1 MKLYYFA
8 GACSL
13 SPHITLR
20 ESGLPFD
27 LAKVDVKT
35 RTLVSDG
42 TPYTNIQPL
51 NYVPLL
57 ELDDGTRL
65 SEGPAIVQY
74 IADKV
79 PAKKLAP
86 PNGTPERYKLQSW
99 LGFIN
104 SELHK
109 GIAVLFNFPVDE
121 TAKEAMRTKLKR
133 PLGWLDEQLAK
144 SPYLMGADF
153 TVADAY
159 LYTVTM
165 PYRAKRATVDLSP
178 YKNLKAFRDRV
189 DTRPS
194 VKAAM
199 AAEGITA
206 EHGVNQPQPQK

>member
-13 SPHITLR
+13 SPHIALR

-27 LAKVDVKT
+27 LVKVDVKT
-35 RTLVSDG
+35 RTLADG
-42 TPYTNIQPL
+42 TPYTNVQPL

-57 ELDDGTRL
+57 ELDDGSRL

-74 IADKV
+74 IADLV
-79 PAKKLAP
+79 PARKLAP
-86 PNGTPERYKLQSW
+86 PNGTSARYRLQSW

-109 GIAVLFNFPVDE
+109 GIAVIFNFPLDDSG
-121 TAKEAMRTKLKR
+121 KEAIRTKLKR
-133 PLGWLDEQLAK
+133 PLGWLDEQLAGK
-144 SPYLMGADF
+144 KFLMGEEF

-165 PYRAKRATVDLSP
+165 PYRARRAGVDLSP
-178 YKNLKAFRDRV
+178 YKNLQALRDRV

-194 VKAAM
+194 VKAAI
-199 AAEGITA
+199 AAEGISVEQGA
-206 EHGVNQPQPQK
+206 IQ

>member
-27 LAKVDVKT
+27 LVKVDVKT
-35 RTLVSDG
+35 RTLADG
-42 TPYTNIQPL
+42 TDYTTIQPL

-65 SEGPAIVQY
+65 AEGPAIVQY
-74 IADKV
+74 IADRV
-79 PAKKLAP
+79 PDKRLAP
-86 PNGTPERYKLQSW
+86 PNGTPERYRLQSW

-109 GIAVLFNFPVDE
+109 GVSVIFNFPLDDSG
-121 TAKEAMRTKLKR
+121 KDAMRTKLKR
-133 PLGWLDEQLAK
+133 PLGWLDEQLAD
-144 SPYLMGADF
+144 SPYLMGDAF
-153 TVADAY
+153 TVADGY

-165 PYRAKRATVDLSP
+165 PYRARRAGVDLSP
-178 YKNLKAFRDRV
+178 YKNLQAYRDRV
-189 DTRPS
+189 DARPS
-194 VKAAM
+194 VKAAL
-199 AAEGITA
+199 AAEGI
-206 EHGVNQPQPQK
+206 ENK

>member
-27 LAKVDVKT
+27 LVKVDVKT
-35 RTLVSDG
+35 RTLADG
-42 TPYTNIQPL
+42 TDYTTIQPL

-65 SEGPAIVQY
+65 AEGPAIVQY
-74 IADKV
+74 IADRV
-79 PAKKLAP
+79 PDKRLAP
-86 PNGTPERYKLQSW
+86 PNGTPERYRLQSW

-109 GIAVLFNFPVDE
+109 GVSVIFNFPLDDSG
-121 TAKEAMRTKLKR
+121 KDAMRTKLRR
-133 PLGWLDEQLAK
+133 PLGWLDEQLAD
-144 SPYLMGADF
+144 SPYLMGDTF
-153 TVADAY
+153 TVADGY

-165 PYRAKRATVDLSP
+165 PYRARRAGVDLSP
-178 YKNLKAFRDRV
+178 YKNLQAYRDRV
-189 DTRPS
+189 DARPS
-194 VKAAM
+194 VKAAL
-199 AAEGITA
+199 AAEGI
-206 EHGVNQPQPQK
+206 ENK

>member
-27 LAKVDVKT
+27 LVKVDVKT
-35 RTLVSDG
+35 RTLADG
-42 TPYTNIQPL
+42 TDYTTIQPL

-65 SEGPAIVQY
+65 AEGPAIVQY
-74 IADKV
+74 IADRV
-79 PAKKLAP
+79 PDKRLAP
-86 PNGTPERYKLQSW
+86 PNGTPERYRLQSW

-109 GIAVLFNFPVDE
+109 GVSVIFNFPLDDSG
-121 TAKEAMRTKLKR
+121 KDAMRTKLKR
-133 PLGWLDEQLAK
+133 PLGWLDEQLAD
-144 SPYLMGADF
+144 SPYLMGDTF
-153 TVADAY
+153 TVADGY

-165 PYRAKRATVDLSP
+165 PYRARRAGVDLSP
-178 YKNLKAFRDRV
+178 YKNLQAYRDRV
-189 DTRPS
+189 DARPS
-194 VKAAM
+194 VKAAL
-199 AAEGITA
+199 AAEGI
-206 EHGVNQPQPQK
+206 ENK